1 MPVLFLNVEDGR
13 LESQLPGHLQRVRIG
28 DLHPGLEPSSKYF
41 LGLVSQSY
49 PLTKLGNGRVS
60 MKAIL
65 EKPESEPVSSEV
77 GAINI
82 FAFGKLAEECAKRV
96 HIGDSLAITGFKIV
110 RSPSGNK
117 DGRYYCQLELDDES
131 ASSVYICKSEDALAE
146 QAESTGPKQKYIYT
160 PLDQLKKNT
169 VVNVFGVVTFFKP
182 PLCSKGTDYYSLITI
197 TDQSSVKLTCM
208 LFSGNPDFLPKVFK
222 NGDIVRF
229 HRLRIKE
236 YKNEKQGSTS
246 AGFSSLVFDGTPG
259 APVIPRTSSKTFCF
273 SEEDHRT
280 VEVLRSWACSQV
292 SSSRSSVILSAVQ
305 PATFLDL
312 TCQLVGKAE
321 VDSCSFL
328 LKVWDGTKFQYP
340 QKVCV
345 VNGAVE
351 GDPRVIH
358 QLRNLTVDI
367 LVFDNHAQEAK
378 SLAVGSY
385 LSIYN
390 LHAKCHTSCDDD
402 AKIPC
407 IEFQLHGGTG
417 FGRGIAVLPQNSY
430 CVQELQRR
438 LGAVD
443 PQDYQDLEG
452 ISSLEFNDT
461 LNEPSDRESLSTSTN
476 QDFFP
481 TRPIERCQQSSAT
494 VLTAHQHVR
503 TTELHIIK
511 KSTAP
516 QKYRIRAKLTYFEPQ
531 VLSKSVKL
539 HCPKCNS
546 LLEIPDEEDLNFVLQ
561 DCAAMAQNQ
570 SLPNT
575 ALYNSFLWTRENQEE
590 KIAVH
595 FFKKENWSTPQETM
609 IMIEGGSLQEMYKLS
624 GQFHSVIPVRSEKE
638 HLFLTNLSV
647 PYLFQG
653 KHCYYGCKQ
662 CSRPKSLEGLF
673 VLMKS
678 DSYEPDAVAAV
689 LGIVPLQYVVIMK
702 FTFSDGTGSLDAYLW
717 NCSEQFFQIQA
728 SEILVND
735 AMQEKLHDVMNILC
749 PSRAKLDDHPWLE
762 CCIRS
767 YNNKDETKP
776 GVLYQIFDT
785 VFAE

>member
-1 MPVLFLNVEDGR
+1 MPMVFLNVDDGG
-13 LESQLPGHLQRVRIG
+13 LESQLPGHLQRVRLN
-28 DLHPGLEPSSKYF
+28 DLRPGMEPSSKYF

-60 MKAIL
+60 LKAIL
-65 EKPESEPVSSEV
+65 EEPESEPSSSKV

-82 FAFGKLAEECAKRV
+82 FVFGNLAEECAKRV
-96 HIGDSLAITGFKIV
+96 RKGGTLAITGFKIV
-110 RSPSGNK
+110 KSPSANK
-117 DGRYYCQLELDDES
+117 DGRHHCQLELDGDND
-131 ASSVYICKSEDALAE
+131 SSVYICKSDATLAE
-146 QAESTGPKQKYIYT
+146 QAESSGPKQKYIYT
-160 PLDQLKKNT
+160 PLDQLIKNT

-182 PLCSKGTDYYSLITI
+182 PLCSKGSDYYSLITI
-197 TDQSSVKLTCM
+197 TDRSNVKLTCM
-208 LFSGNPDFLPKVFK
+208 LFSGNPESLPKIFK

-236 YKNEKQGSTS
+236 YKNEKQGSAS

-273 SEEDHRT
+273 SEEDNKT
-280 VEVLRSWACSQV
+280 VEVLRSWACSPV
-292 SSSRSSVILSAVQ
+292 SSSRSSVMLSAVQ
-305 PATFLDL
+305 PATYFDL

-328 LKVWDGTKFQYP
+328 LRVWDGTKCLYP

-345 VNGAVE
+345 GNGTME
-351 GDPRVIH
+351 GDPGIIH
-358 QLRNLTVDI
+358 QLRNLTIDI

-378 SLAVGSY
+378 SLKIGSY
-385 LSIYN
+385 LTIYN
-390 LHAKCHTSCDDD
+390 LHAKCHTPCDE

-407 IEFQLHGGTG
+407 LEFQLHGGTR
-417 FGRGIAVLPQNSY
+417 FARGIAVIPENNY
-430 CVQELQRR
+430 YVQELLRR

-452 ISSLEFNDT
+452 ISSLEINDT
-461 LNEPSDRESLSTSTN
+461 LNELSCREALSTSTN
-476 QDFFP
+476 QDFIP
-481 TRPIERCQQSSAT
+481 ARSIERCQQSSAT
-494 VLTAHQHVR
+494 VLTAHQHMK
-503 TTELHIIK
+503 TTPLHIIK

-516 QKYRIRAKLTYFEPQ
+516 QKYRIRAKLSHFEPE
-531 VLSKSVKL
+531 VLSQSVKL
-539 HCPKCNS
+539 HCPKCNF
-546 LLEIPDEEDLNFVLQ
+546 LQEVPDEEDLNFILQ
-561 DCAAMAQNQ
+561 DCAAMTQHQ
-570 SLPNT
+570 SLPN
-575 ALYNSFLWTRENQEE
+575 ALYDSFLWTRENQEE
-590 KIAVH
+590 EKIAVH
-595 FFKKENWSTPQETM
+595 FLKKENWSTPQETM
-609 IMIEGGSLQEMYKLS
+609 IMIEGGTLQEMYTLS

-638 HLFLTNLSV
+638 RLFLANLSV

-653 KHCYYGCKQ
+653 KQCYYGCKQ
-662 CSRPKSLEGLF
+662 CSSPKTLEGLH

-678 DSYEPDAVAAV
+678 DSYKPDAVAAV

-735 AMQEKLHDVMNILC
+735 AIQEKLHDVMNILC

-767 YNNKDETKP
+767 YNNTDETKP
-776 GVLYQIFDT
+776 SVLYQIFDT